1 MKTRK
6 SLQIG
11 LSLVEL
17 LIVAAIIALALIP
30 ILTLVSSRT
39 NQAIGTGNN
48 ACAHNH
54 LLNLLRRQE
63 SKLYAMAFS
72 KEAQK
77 NKKNTTTVNWGVN
90 EFKVDEEISIAP
102 CTELSNLWKLRV
114 TVRWQERRGSKTI
127 DQVQSLLRLV
137 ANPLPYS
144 QER

>member
-6 SLQIG
+6 SLQRG

-17 LIVAAIIALALIP
+17 LIVAAIMALALIP

-63 SKLYAMAFS
+63 SKLYAMSFS
-72 KEAQK
+72 KEA
-77 NKKNTTTVNWGVN
+77 KKNEIRTTTVNWGVK
-90 EFKVDEEISIAP
+90 EFTVDEELSTAP
-102 CTELSNLWKLRV
+102 CTELSNLWKLRA
-114 TVRWQERRGSKTI
+114 TVRWQEKRGSKTI
-127 DQVQSLLRLV
+127 EQAQSLLRLI
-137 ANPLPYS
+137 ANPLPNS